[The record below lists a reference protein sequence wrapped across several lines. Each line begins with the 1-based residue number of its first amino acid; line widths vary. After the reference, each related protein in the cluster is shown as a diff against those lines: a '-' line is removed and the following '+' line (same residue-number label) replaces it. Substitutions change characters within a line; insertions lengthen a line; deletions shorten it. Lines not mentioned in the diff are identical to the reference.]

1 MSGEDIIITN
11 ENMKRIAAILT
22 FAAMVLAWQAAAQE
36 KRMAVVELSAI
47 YMRQQPDYESALE
60 TQELMGTVVEIC
72 AEDRYWREIISPQPY
87 RAWTTEKGLVE
98 MNAEELE
105 SYLKADKLM
114 YKGTFGHLYEEA
126 SEAAPVICDLVCGDL
141 LRSELTD
148 KGKIRSKR
156 GWTEVMLPSG
166 RKGYARSS
174 QLAIHKGFRNIAM
187 GEGDGGSLSP
197 EESEGVIRYAEMLM
211 GSAYLWGGMSSKG
224 TDCSG
229 LVRLAY
235 LMNGILL
242 PRNAS
247 QQLKCGEVVEL
258 DPKAAMEER
267 IANLQRGDLLFFGT
281 PASSPEKL
289 PRVTHI
295 GIYLGEGMFIHSS
308 QVVRRNS
315 LLPDNK
321 AYYENSHRLVAAR
334 RL

>member
-1 MSGEDIIITN
+1 
-11 ENMKRIAAILT
+11 MKRIAAILT
-22 FAAMVLAWQAAAQE
+22 FAAMVLAWQAEAQE

-47 YMRQQPDYESALE
+47 YMRQQPDYEAALE

-72 AEDRYWREIISPQPY
+72 SEDRYWREIISPQPY
-87 RAWTTEKGLVE
+87 RAWTTAKGLVE
-98 MNAEELE
+98 MSPEQLE
-105 SYLKADKLM
+105 AYMKADKLM
-114 YKGTFGHLYEEA
+114 FTGTFGHLYEEP
-126 SEAAPVICDLVCGDL
+126 SEASPVICDLVCGDL
-141 LRSELTD
+141 LRSSLTG
-148 KGKIRSKR
+148 KGKIRSRR
-156 GWTEVMLPSG
+156 GWTQVTLPSG
-166 RKGYARSS
+166 RKGYVRSG
-174 QLAIHKGFRNIAM
+174 QLAIHKGFRTIAM
-187 GEGDGGSLSP
+187 GEGDSGSLSP
-197 EESEGVIRYAEMLM
+197 EETEGVIRWAEKLM

-224 TDCSG
+224 SDCSG

-247 QQLKCGEVVEL
+247 QQLRCGEAVEL
-258 DPKAAMEER
+258 DPKAAMQDR
-267 IANLQRGDLLFFGT
+267 IINLQRGDLLFFGT